1 MIEIAFYSLLT
12 ILITFTLGSGITL
25 LFVPEKIKPFTF
37 WLIPWF
43 LFVFLILALA
53 IFSLFGLS
61 VQQTSP
67 FLFVGLLVFT
77 IYVVFKQKKP
87 LPLELRRDVVIGMF
101 VAISIVLN
109 VSPLLKRDKFLTT
122 ISFGNND
129 VIAYATVADYLVEHS
144 IRESFH
150 TDVILSISNLLHDGY
165 RWGPSILEAFFLHVL
180 QLEGYQYTFL
190 FQVILFAL
198 MLPLVSIFF
207 TVLYKYDFAGMILS
221 LTITTFNAN
230 LLYVLY
236 HNFFGQVIY
245 WGLGLL
251 LLIFFFA
258 YLEIRVE
265 KIQRLTRY
273 DIAIGLAIGA
283 LYLCYHEA
291 AFFMLGPLF
300 IYLFLMVVLRRNVR
314 NYLRVLGKIVFVAF
328 VLASVAIFNAIVFD
342 FGQAFG
348 GLPNQPIG
356 WQLFRQSLPFA
367 NPFEMLG
374 FYSLHNFAP
383 MNNIFAIP
391 LSLLVVLAVFYGL
404 FKAKN
409 RLLLISYT
417 SVFLFFFY
425 WMGIVMQNFFDYNR
439 VLTYT
444 LLFFIV
450 LFVVGTVSLLARVPK
465 LKMAVIFIL
474 IVLVVYSGTQ
484 LNKRFIAERASVDQS
499 YISLKALPTAEIKE
513 AIYTEGTLSSNVPIW
528 KEIWTGYFIYPHIK
542 NELFPKEYVGDIHA
556 NRVPDNSLVLLSKPT
571 PWYGPPRVLLKE
583 VVWENEYYKLG
594 RLCNDVEC
602 LLSGE
607 EDLSN
612 VKMGR
617 SEFEDSLLTS
627 GWSVRESANRWAN
640 AKEST
645 LRLVVKPGDSF
656 SRLVIEAQTLAEPQ
670 SFSLIFDGEL
680 VGEKTLVTEWGK
692 YEFKIGRIIS
702 PGVHKILLQFSNIY
716 RPIDVVD
723 SQDTRELTANFREI
737 RLE

>member
-12 ILITFTLGSGITL
+12 ILITFILGMGLTQL
-25 LFVPEKIKPFTF
+25 LVPKKLKPFAF
-37 WLIPWF
+37 WLAPWF
-43 LFVFLILALA
+43 LFIFLLLALVL
-53 IFSLFGLS
+53 FSLSGLS
-61 VQQTSP
+61 VQQVSP
-67 FLFVGLLVFT
+67 FLFVGLLVLT

-87 LPLELRRDVVIGMF
+87 LPFELRRDVVISMF
-101 VAISIVLN
+101 VATSIVLN
-109 VSPLLKRDKFLTT
+109 ISPLIKRDKFLTT

-144 IRESFH
+144 LRESFH

-258 YLEIRVE
+258 CLEIRVK

-273 DIAIGLAIGA
+273 DIVLGFAIGA
-283 LYLCYHEA
+283 LYLSYHEA

-300 IYLFLMVVLRRNVR
+300 IYLLLMVVLRRNVR
-314 NYLRVLGKIVFVAF
+314 NYLRVLGKVALVAF

-348 GLPNQPIG
+348 GVQDQPIG

-474 IVLVVYSGTQ
+474 IVLVVYSGTR

-499 YISLKALPTAEIKE
+499 YISLKALPTGEIKE
-513 AIYTEGTLSSNVPIW
+513 SIYTEGTLSSAVPLW
-528 KEIWTGYFIYPHIK
+528 KEIWIGYFIYPHIK
-542 NELFPKEYVGDIHA
+542 NELFPKDYLADPYA
-556 NRVPDNSLVLLSKPT
+556 SKVPDNSLVLLSKPT
-571 PWYGPPRVLLKE
+571 PWYGPPKVLLKGI
-583 VVWENEYYKLG
+583 VWENEYYQLG
-594 RLCNDVEC
+594 RLCNSNEC
-602 LLSGE
+602 LLSRE
-607 EDLSN
+607 EDLFR
-612 VKMGR
+612 VKMGE
-617 SEFEDSLLTS
+617 SEFEDSLLIS

-645 LRLVVKPGDSF
+645 LRLVSRPSAEF
-656 SRLVIEAQTLAEPQ
+656 SSLILEAQTLKQPQ
-670 SFSLIFDGEL
+670 SIKVTIDGKMVGKQE
-680 VGEKTLVTEWGK
+680 VGMEWGIYEFAMGEKAT
-692 YEFKIGRIIS
+692 
-702 PGVHKILLQFSNIY
+702 PGVNQILLEFSNIY
-716 RPIDVVD
+716 RPIDVID
-723 SQDTRELTANFREI
+723 SSDTRELTVNFRGI